1 MNTYLC
7 RMHQSL
13 SEDEDHG
20 LHCPQPHLHLT
31 MEESLQH
38 WHQEGLRYVAT
49 HTTNKERSAVYTC
62 IHTYATVLVYIH
74 LCKLQQ
80 VNKYATHV
88 QYLEW

>member
-1 MNTYLC
+1 
-7 RMHQSL
+7 MHQSL

-49 HTTNKERSAVYTC
+49 HTTKKERSAVYTC